1 VKQSKSKIIIED
13 YKNNFIYK
21 KNETNLDIQFNRVA
35 FIFFVFFIIYLIYTI
50 HLIHLGSRK
59 SKVDIKLDIIDKI
72 SVSSDKLYRADITD
86 INGNYLAKTVK
97 SIDIGIKTS
106 DVIDKKKLLLSLN
119 IIFPNK
125 NFNKIKKQ
133 LDTKKFF
140 WLEKKISEE
149 NYEKI
154 MKLGDKSI
162 KPEENVLRMY
172 PQKNLFSHII
182 GQIDDDNSGISG
194 LEKSF
199 NETLRKSKKSIKLTV
214 DKDIQFLVRKEL
226 MKYQEIFKSKGSAAI
241 LMNVNNGNILSL
253 VSLPDFNPNERLNI
267 TDINFINRVTKGT
280 YELGSVFK
288 PFTFASALNED
299 LIEPETEFLNLP
311 KSIRCDK
318 HRIGEYN
325 NKIPSDLSAEQIL
338 IRSGNIGSVRI
349 AQKIGPEKY
358 KSFLEK
364 VGVLSQISFDIEEVA
379 PQKNY
384 NFGKCKLATAS
395 FGHGIATTIL
405 QLAKGYSVISNGGFD
420 VKPTLIY
427 KKPKNNEKRDRLL
440 NKGVS
445 EQVVTALRKIVNTE
459 EGTAKFANVPN
470 YEIGGKTGTA
480 DQPKDG
486 SYSEAKINTFASIF
500 PTSNPQYVFVVML
513 DTPQKSKDYYYKY
526 RHRKGGWRGTLY
538 NTAGWTSV
546 EVAGKIIDKIG
557 PILATKYIE
566 IN

>member
-1 VKQSKSKIIIED
+1 MEKSRSKITIED
-13 YKNNFIYK
+13 YKNNFFYK
-21 KNETNLDIQFNRVA
+21 KNDTNLNIQFNRVA
-35 FIFFVFFIIYLIYTI
+35 FIFFIFFIIYLIYTI

-59 SKVDIKLDIIDKI
+59 SKLEKIDSI
-72 SVSSDKLYRADITD
+72 PVNNNKLYRADITD
-86 INGNYLAKTVK
+86 INNNYLAKTVK
-97 SIDIGIKTS
+97 SIDIGIKSS

-119 IIFPNK
+119 IIFPK
-125 NFNKIKKQ
+125 KDFVKIKKQ

-162 KPEENVLRMY
+162 KPEEKVLRIY

-199 NETLRKSKKSIKLTV
+199 NETLRKSKKTLKLTV
-214 DKDIQFLVRKEL
+214 DKDIQFLIRKEL
-226 MKYQEIFKSKGSAAI
+226 IKYQEIFRSKGSAAI
-241 LMNVNNGNILSL
+241 LMNIHSGSILSL
-253 VSLPDFNPNERLNI
+253 ISLPDFNPNKRQNI
-267 TDINFINRVTKGT
+267 TDVNFINRVTKGT

-299 LIEPETEFLNLP
+299 LIEPETEFLDLP
-311 KSIRCDK
+311 KSIKCDK
-318 HRIGEYN
+318 HRIGEYD
-325 NKIPSDLSAEQIL
+325 NKIPSDLTAEQIL

-349 AQKIGPEKY
+349 GQKIGPEKH

-364 VGVLSQISFDIEEVA
+364 VGVLSQISFDIDEVA

-395 FGHGIATTIL
+395 FGHGVATTIL
-405 QLAKGYSVISNGGFD
+405 QLAKGYAVISNGGYD
-420 VKPTLIY
+420 IKPTLID
-427 KKPKNNEKRDRLL
+427 KNINNEKGNRIL

-445 EQVVTALRKIVNTE
+445 KQVVTALRKIVNTE

-513 DTPQKSKDYYYKY
+513 DTPQKAADYYYKY
-526 RHRKGGWRGTLY
+526 RHRKGGWKGTLY

>member
-1 VKQSKSKIIIED
+1 MEKLRSKIIIED
-13 YKNNFIYK
+13 YKNNFDYK
-21 KNETNLDIQFNRVA
+21 KNDTNLNIKFNRVA
-35 FIFFVFFIIYLIYTI
+35 FIFFIFFIIYLIYTI

-59 SKVDIKLDIIDKI
+59 SNIEINDVLPTFTN
-72 SVSSDKLYRADITD
+72 KLYRADIID
-86 INGNYLAKTVK
+86 VNGNYLAKTVK

-106 DVIDKKKLLLSLN
+106 DIIDKKKLLLSLN

-125 NFNKIKKQ
+125 DFDKIKKQ
-133 LDTKKFF
+133 LETKKFF

-162 KPEENVLRMY
+162 KPEERVLRMY

-182 GQIDDDNSGISG
+182 GQIDDDNNGISG

-199 NETLRKSKKSIKLTV
+199 DEILRKSKKLMKLTV
-214 DKDIQFLVRKEL
+214 DKDVQFLIRNEL
-226 MKYQEIFKSKGSAAI
+226 IRYQEIFKSKGSAAI
-241 LMNVNNGNILSL
+241 LMNVNNGDILSL
-253 VSLPDFNPNERLNI
+253 ISLPDFNPNERQNI
-267 TDINFINRVTKGT
+267 TDVNFINRVTKGT

-288 PFTFASALNED
+288 PLTFASALNED
-299 LIEPETEFLNLP
+299 LIQPETEFFDLP

-318 HRIGEYN
+318 HRIGEYD
-325 NKIPSDLSAEQIL
+325 NKIPSDLTAEQIL

-349 AQKIGPEKY
+349 AQMIGSEKH

-364 VGVLSQISFDIEEVA
+364 VGVLSSIDFDIGEVA
-379 PQKNY
+379 PQKDY

-395 FGHGIATTIL
+395 FGHGVATTIL
-405 QLAKGYSVISNGGFD
+405 QLAKGYAVISNGGYD
-420 VKPTLIY
+420 VRPTLINKNTENN
-427 KKPKNNEKRDRLL
+427 KKGIRLI

-445 EQVVTALRKIVNTE
+445 AQVVTALRKIVNTE
-459 EGTAKFANVPN
+459 EGTAKFADVAN

-480 DQPKDG
+480 DQPKEG

-500 PTSNPQYVFVVML
+500 PTSNPQYVFIVML
-513 DTPQKSKDYYYKY
+513 DTPQKAKDYYYKY
-526 RHRKGGWRGTLY
+526 RHQKGGWKGTLY

-546 EVAGKIIDKIG
+546 EIAGKIMDKIG
-557 PILATKYIE
+557 PILATKYLE
-566 IN
+566 IK

>member
-1 VKQSKSKIIIED
+1 MKQTGSKIIIED
-13 YKNNFIYK
+13 YKNNFVYK
-21 KNETNLDIQFNRVA
+21 KNETNLNIQFNRVA
-35 FIFFVFFIIYLIYTI
+35 FIFFIFFVIYLIYTI
-50 HLIHLGSRK
+50 HLIHLGSRS
-59 SKVDIKLDIIDKI
+59 SKVDKTANT
-72 SVSSDKLYRADITD
+72 SVATDKLFRADILD
-86 INGNYLAKTVK
+86 INGNYLAKTVR

-106 DVIDKKKLLLSLN
+106 DVINKKKLLLSLK

-125 NFNKIKKQ
+125 DFGEIEKKLNKKKY
-133 LDTKKFF
+133 FY
-140 WLEKKISEE
+140 LEKKISEE

-162 KPEENVLRMY
+162 KPEEKVLRMY

-182 GQIDDDNSGISG
+182 GQIDDDNNGISG

-199 NETLRKSKKSIKLTV
+199 NEILRKSKKDIKLTV
-214 DKDIQFLVRKEL
+214 DKDVQFLIRKEL
-226 MKYQEIFKSKGSAAI
+226 IKYQEIFKSKGSAAI
-241 LMNVNNGNILSL
+241 LMNINNGHILSL
-253 VSLPDFNPNERLNI
+253 ISLPDFDPNERQNL
-267 TDINFINRVTKGT
+267 TDVNFINRVTKGT

-288 PFTFASALNED
+288 PFTFASALNEN
-299 LIEPETEFLNLP
+299 LIKPETEFLDLP
-311 KSIRCDK
+311 KSIQCDK
-318 HRIGEYN
+318 HKIGEYDN
-325 NKIPSDLSAEQIL
+325 EIPADLSAEQIL

-349 AQKIGPEKY
+349 AQKIGSTKH

-364 VGVLSQISFDIEEVA
+364 IGLLSQINFDIEEVA

-384 NFGKCKLATAS
+384 NFGKCKLATVS
-395 FGHGIATTIL
+395 FGHGVATTIL
-405 QLAKGYSVISNGGFD
+405 QLAKGYAVISNGGFD
-420 VKPTLIY
+420 VKPTLINKDD
-427 KKPKNNEKRDRLL
+427 KKRKRLL

-445 EQVVTALRKIVNTE
+445 EQVVTALRKIVSTE
-459 EGTAKFANVPN
+459 EGTAKFANVAN

-500 PTSNPQYVFVVML
+500 PTSNPQFVFIVML
-513 DTPQKSKDYYYKY
+513 DTPQKAKDYYYKY

-546 EVAGKIIDKIG
+546 EVAGKIMDKIG
-557 PILATKYIE
+557 PILATKYLE